1 MVSKRGLGN
10 SGEPSSTW
18 STGWSF
24 LSLLG
29 LKENTFFTPI
39 CLPQPHPGF
48 QPPLSP
54 TPPPIQNTVFKQPFP
69 TAQNGHSTGHLW
81 PRDPLPSWFWA
92 SFRLTPISERLC
104 PKKARAN
111 QTGELPQP
119 GNYGKRWSAGE
130 SGRTKPKTKQ
140 KHKRHSEQPESQ
152 GAYSNF
158 QGLTARGQSSR
169 EILRASKARVI
180 AEKRGG

>member
-1 MVSKRGLGN
+1 MNPTQVGSEDLRALNTRPYKMPGSWLLCVIY
-10 SGEPSSTW
+10 SVEPV
-18 STGWSF
+18 
-24 LSLLG
+24 
-29 LKENTFFTPI
+29 
-39 CLPQPHPGF
+39 LPLARQHPFHGF
-48 QPPLSP
+48 QAGSGQFWGAPLHLV
-54 TPPPIQNTVFKQPFP
+54 NRFE
-69 TAQNGHSTGHLW
+69 LW

-92 SFRLTPISERLC
+92 SFRLTPISERLR

-119 GNYGKRWSAGE
+119 GDYGKRWSAGE
-130 SGRTKPKTKQ
+130 SGRTKPKTEQ

-152 GAYSNF
+152 GAYSDF

-180 AEKRGG
+180 AEKREG